1 MNRKKIENIEL
12 LLKELSLELHGQY
25 TEYSDD
31 TVILTV
37 PVNENESEFQSVKG
51 YVVEREEGTQ
61 MIILTGTVCTLHD
74 HPNIDYKKLLKK
86 NFQMVY
92 CKITITDEDYL
103 EVETATKYNYAT
115 AEEVEDMIK
124 EVAVKTRELK
134 KELLGAN
141 ITQ

>member
-1 MNRKKIENIEL
+1 MNRKKLENIER
-12 LLKELSLELHGQY
+12 LLKGLSLELHGQY

-37 PVNENESEFQSVKG
+37 PVNKDESEFQSVKG

-61 MIILTGTVCTLHD
+61 MIILTGTICTLHD
-74 HPNIDYKKLLKK
+74 HPNLDYKELLKK
-86 NFQMVY
+86 NYQMVY

-103 EVETATKYNYAT
+103 EVEAATKYNYAT
-115 AEEVEDMIK
+115 AEEVEEMIK
-124 EVAVKTRELK
+124 EVAIRTRKLK

-141 ITQ
+141 VAQ